1 MSTNLSKQKRDKML
15 KTIAKIKEN
24 IDDDETLKS
33 LSLIEYELTK
43 KKYGLVW
50 EEHEERVDKELETQI
65 PTFQEVKEKE
75 IIADDNDDFN
85 FIIEGDNLHSLYLLE
100 KTHKGKIDVIY
111 IDPPYNT
118 GNSFVY
124 DDNIID
130 SNDDYKHSKWISF
143 MYKRIKEAYKLLT
156 DDGKMF
162 ISIDDNE
169 QANLKLICNEIFGEN
184 NFFAQVIVQSNKRGQ
199 TYKQIAKT
207 HEYILI
213 YTKSE
218 DANFN
223 ENRKREE
230 DSDLNLIDK
239 IGKYN
244 IRELRNRNPKFGRF
258 NRPNLFYPFYVNEN
272 KIDKDGFCPV
282 SLEKTEEYNIEV
294 YPYNS
299 KGEESCWRWGTKLS
313 VENNNLDTQLSN
325 VVAKRKKDGNYNIYE
340 KYRKETYK
348 AKTIWNEVEMITEKG
363 TVELGEHGLAKYFE
377 FPKPVALIKKCLE
390 LGTKKDS
397 VILDFFAGSG
407 TTGQAVLELNKED
420 NGKRHFILCTNNQ
433 NNICEKVT
441 YQRLKNVITGYNN
454 KTGIKAN
461 LKYYKTAYLPRMNT
475 EEINIQ
481 ENLLKDIRS
490 LIQLENNINI
500 DNIKIRVFFTENEV
514 DRFSE
519 NIEEI
524 LSCEKLYISSDILL
538 TAKQVRLFKDN
549 NIEIFV
555 IPEYYF
561 DEEIKEVQ

>member
-223 ENRKREE
+223 EIRKREE